1 MHPAIS
7 REFHFGS
14 LLRFALPT
22 VIMMIFMSMYT
33 IVDGIFVS
41 RFVGTD
47 ALSAT
52 NIVYPALNLVLAV
65 AIMLSTGGSAI
76 VARKLGEGDPQGA
89 RESFALIVAAGV
101 AAGVVIGVLGLAFLE
116 PLCSMLGAN
125 GRLMADCKAYLGTL
139 MLFVPA
145 SVLQILFQSFFVTAG
160 RPGLGLG
167 LTIAAGIS
175 NAVLDYLLIVPA
187 GMGITGAA
195 VATAIGWCIP
205 ALAGVAY
212 FLFSQNPLRFARPKL
227 DRRTLGES
235 CFNGSSEMV
244 TNISTGVTT
253 FLFNILMLRYLG
265 EDGVAAITIVLYAQF
280 LLTALYLGFSMGVA
294 PVVSFNYG
302 SGNTLQLKRLFKI
315 CALFIG
321 GSSAVVFGVSLLL
334 AGPLV
339 GVFSPP
345 GTAVYEIGREGFLLF
360 SLSFLFAG
368 VNIFAS
374 AFFTAL
380 SNGRVSAAIS
390 FLRTFG
396 FLIVALVLLPKAVG
410 VTGVW
415 LAVPFAELATAGVAA
430 LFLWRSREAYQYL

>member
-89 RESFALIVAAGV
+89 GRALPSSSRRVWRRASSSAF
-101 AAGVVIGVLGLAFLE
+101 LGLAFLE

-205 ALAGVAY
+205 ALAGSPISSFPKTRCA
-212 FLFSQNPLRFARPKL
+212 SPAR
-227 DRRTLGES
+227 S
-235 CFNGSSEMV
+235 
-244 TNISTGVTT
+244 STGG
-253 FLFNILMLRYLG
+253 RSG
-265 EDGVAAITIVLYAQF
+265 RAAS
-280 LLTALYLGFSMGVA
+280 TA
-294 PVVSFNYG
+294 
-302 SGNTLQLKRLFKI
+302 
-315 CALFIG
+315 
-321 GSSAVVFGVSLLL
+321 
-334 AGPLV
+334 
-339 GVFSPP
+339 PP
-345 GTAVYEIGREGFLLF
+345 R
-360 SLSFLFAG
+360 
-368 VNIFAS
+368 
-374 AFFTAL
+374 
-380 SNGRVSAAIS
+380 
-390 FLRTFG
+390 
-396 FLIVALVLLPKAVG
+396 
-410 VTGVW
+410 W
-415 LAVPFAELATAGVAA
+415 
-430 LFLWRSREAYQYL
+430 

>member
-139 MLFVPA
+139 MLFVPPRCCKSSSRA
-145 SVLQILFQSFFVTAG
+145 SLSRRG
-160 RPGLGLG
+160 G
-167 LTIAAGIS
+167 
-175 NAVLDYLLIVPA
+175 PA
-187 GMGITGAA
+187 
-195 VATAIGWCIP
+195 
-205 ALAGVAY
+205 
-212 FLFSQNPLRFARPKL
+212 S
-227 DRRTLGES
+227 
-235 CFNGSSEMV
+235 
-244 TNISTGVTT
+244 
-253 FLFNILMLRYLG
+253 
-265 EDGVAAITIVLYAQF
+265 
-280 LLTALYLGFSMGVA
+280 
-294 PVVSFNYG
+294 G
-302 SGNTLQLKRLFKI
+302 SG
-315 CALFIG
+315 
-321 GSSAVVFGVSLLL
+321 
-334 AGPLV
+334 
-339 GVFSPP
+339 
-345 GTAVYEIGREGFLLF
+345 
-360 SLSFLFAG
+360 
-368 VNIFAS
+368 
-374 AFFTAL
+374 
-380 SNGRVSAAIS
+380 
-390 FLRTFG
+390 
-396 FLIVALVLLPKAVG
+396 
-410 VTGVW
+410 
-415 LAVPFAELATAGVAA
+415 
-430 LFLWRSREAYQYL
+430 